1 MEEIP
6 DTEGKNLIELLDM
19 LKPVPE
25 PDPISMFPA
34 TQGWVWLGLAL
45 CLAALLVGRW
55 SWRRWRANA
64 YRRAALA
71 ELKTAG
77 DDPATVAAIL
87 RRAALVAYP
96 RGQVASLTG
105 AAWLAFL
112 EKTCDGAAF
121 VGEVGEVGAA
131 LVQAPYR
138 GGGAANPEL
147 TRQAQHWLKGHRAE
161 AAQ

>member
-1 MEEIP
+1 MEELP
-6 DTEGKNLIELLDM
+6 ETEGKNLVELLDM
-19 LKPVPE
+19 LNPIPE
-25 PDPISMFPA
+25 PDPISMFPS
-34 TQGWVWLGLAL
+34 TQGWLWLGLAL
-45 CLAALLVGRW
+45 ILGALLVGRW
-55 SWRRWRANA
+55 AWRWWRANA

-71 ELKTAG
+71 ELKAAG

-105 AAWLAFL
+105 AAWLGFL
-112 EKTCDGAAF
+112 ERTCDSAAF
-121 VGEVGEVGAA
+121 AGEVGAA

-138 GGGAANPEL
+138 DGGAANPEL